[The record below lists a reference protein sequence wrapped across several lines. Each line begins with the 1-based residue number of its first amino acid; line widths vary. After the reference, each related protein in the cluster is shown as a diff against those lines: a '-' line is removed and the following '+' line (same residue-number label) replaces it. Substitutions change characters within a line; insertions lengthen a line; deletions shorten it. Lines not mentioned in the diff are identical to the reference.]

1 MNITH
6 FIRVVYAESTRVD
19 YYSVNQIVSVRR
31 YNDDYGLTKVQMSN
45 GETFV
50 VHAHLEHI
58 VNLLYEWPEDTPST
72 QLTAYEPEIEV
83 DRLGA

>member
-6 FIRVVYAESTRVD
+6 FIRVVYGESARVD

-31 YNDDYGLTKVQMSN
+31 YNDDYGLTEVQMSN
-45 GETFV
+45 GEAFV

-58 VNLLYEWPEDTPST
+58 VNLLYDWPEDTPST
-72 QLTAYEPEIEV
+72 QLTAYEPGIEV
-83 DRLGA
+83 NRLGA